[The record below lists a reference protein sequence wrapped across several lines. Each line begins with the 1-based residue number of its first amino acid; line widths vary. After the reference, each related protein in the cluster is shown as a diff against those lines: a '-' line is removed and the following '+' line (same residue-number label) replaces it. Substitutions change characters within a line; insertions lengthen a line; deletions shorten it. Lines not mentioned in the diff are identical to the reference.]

1 MRKKKK
7 PIEIFKYTLINN
19 SIMGKLGALKVAI
32 RTGEWKPIL
41 GIFLTLGSLGCLIA
55 IIVAFTKKTDM
66 MEKNKPLKD
75 EELKPYAIKYG
86 IMGILLLIFGLLFLF
101 VF

>member
-1 MRKKKK
+1 
-7 PIEIFKYTLINN
+7 
-19 SIMGKLGALKVAI
+19 MGKLGALKVAI
-32 RTGEWKPIL
+32 GTGEWKPLL

-55 IIVAFTKKTDM
+55 IIVAFTKKIDM
-66 MEKNKPLKD
+66 MEKNKPLKE
-75 EELKPYAIKYG
+75 EELKSYAIKYG